1 MSGWFPWKTLSLL
14 LLVAT
19 AAIIRYVIMITIMI
33 TIIITMII
41 IRADVERHG
50 SLESSN
56 IGQFLRDVG
65 QYDRALLVSKVCVKP
80 F

>member
-19 AAIIRYVIMITIMI
+19 AAIIRYVIMITIII
-33 TIIITMII
+33 TIII
-41 IRADVERHG
+41 IRTDVERHG
-50 SLESSN
+50 NLESSN

>member
-19 AAIIRYVIMITIMI
+19 AAIIRYVIMITIII
-33 TIIITMII
+33 TIII
-41 IRADVERHG
+41 IRTDVERHG
-50 SLESSN
+50 NLESSN

-65 QYDRALLVSKVCVKP
+65 QYDRALLVSKVCYKP

>member
-19 AAIIRYVIMITIMI
+19 AAIIRYVTMI
-33 TIIITMII
+33 TIIITIII
-41 IRADVERHG
+41 IRTDVERHG

>member
-19 AAIIRYVIMITIMI
+19 AAIIRYVIMITIII
-33 TIIITMII
+33 TIIIITMII
-41 IRADVERHG
+41 FRADVERHG

-65 QYDRALLVSKVCVKP
+65 QYDRALLVSKVC
-80 F
+80 

>member
-19 AAIIRYVIMITIMI
+19 AAIIRYVIMITI
-33 TIIITMII
+33 IITMII

-50 SLESSN
+50 SLESCN

-65 QYDRALLVSKVCVKP
+65 QYDRALLVSKVC
-80 F
+80 